1 MSMSFF
7 FSPRPKQLMQSCL
20 ALIWVL
26 LVACGGGGTSLSGV
40 GSGGSGVA
48 EGSVSGFG
56 SVIVDGVTY
65 EDTNASVLLDNA
77 QGSTDQTQAKLGQRV
92 RITHSQAGVADQ
104 IIVLPQLRGAAS
116 SAADSNGWF
125 QLLGQWVHIISTSDT
140 QNTATVLDGLTTVT
154 RGDALEVH
162 GTWIFDSGKNV
173 SVLVATRIE
182 KLSTTP
188 DPVLISGVVRARSG
202 NTLTLDNAS
211 GTTLQYSNMPSSIG
225 AQSLITAWV
234 PLSAT
239 GASPWVATRLIDASP
254 QVTGNQHLLLG
265 TQISGRDITNGIVM
279 VQGMSVKLPS
289 NWASTPPALGAA
301 VQMDIVR
308 DGDSWKAVSVTERQ
322 SKNDLGGAVSLK
334 GNVSWSATSSTLT
347 LRDVTVSTSPLTL
360 SDSCANVQ
368 AGDDVYLEITAQRG
382 QAGQSLLATQ
392 VTCSLQTPS
401 NAVIERSGKLTR
413 VTPDAGGLTGTLV
426 VTTKQGPQTF
436 KWTALTL
443 LPLALNQ
450 WLNKNVDV
458 EYQVIN
464 SENRLRR
471 IKLD

>member
-1 MSMSFF
+1 MNLQTIYSFL
-7 FSPRPKQLMQSCL
+7 KLGL
-20 ALIWVL
+20 AVL
-26 LVACGGGGTSLSGV
+26 VCAVLVACGGATSVAGGV

-77 QGSTDQTQAKLGQRV
+77 LGSTDQTQAKLGQRV

-104 IIVLPQLRGAAS
+104 IIVLPQLRGVAS

-154 RGDALEVH
+154 SGDALEVH
-162 GTWIFDSGKNV
+162 GTWTFDSGKNV

-182 KLSTTP
+182 KLSVTP

-225 AQSLITAWV
+225 AQSLITAWAPV
-234 PLSAT
+234 SAT
-239 GASPWVATRLIDASP
+239 ASSPWVATRLVDASP
-254 QVTGNQHLLLG
+254 QTTGSEHLVLG
-265 TQISGRDITNGIVM
+265 TQISGRDLTNGTVT
-279 VQGMSVKLPS
+279 VQGLSVKLPS
-289 NWASTPPALGAA
+289 DWLNTPPALGTT

-308 DGDSWKAVSVTERQ
+308 DGSGWKAVSVTERQ
-322 SKNDLGGAVSLK
+322 SNNDLGGAVSLK
-334 GNVSWSATSSTLT
+334 GSLVWPASSSTLT
-347 LRDVTVSTSPLTL
+347 LRGVTVSTTPSVL
-360 SDSCANVQ
+360 SHSCANVRT
-368 AGDDVYLEITAQRG
+368 GDTVYLEITAQRAQPG
-382 QAGQSLLATQ
+382 QPLQATQ

-401 NAVIERSGKLTR
+401 NAVIEQSGKLTR
-413 VTPDAGGLTGTLV
+413 ITPDAGGLTGTLV
-426 VTTKQGPQTF
+426 VATNQGPQTF

-443 LPLALNQ
+443 LPLALSQ
-450 WLNKNVDV
+450 WLNNNVDV

-464 SENRLRR
+464 GENRLRT
-471 IKLD
+471 IKPD